1 MQTLTVFEITCAVS
15 GKLLAGNEHTEVT
28 SVTSDSRKVS
38 VGALFIPWKGER
50 FDGHDFIDDALS
62 DGAAAALTER
72 ELPQYRADKSY
83 ILVSDM
89 KKALKALAGYYRS
102 RFILPFVQVTGS
114 TGKTTAKEMIA
125 AVLREKYETLKTIGN
140 FNGELGT
147 PLLLLS
153 LSERHEAAVVETGM
167 DAPGQIR
174 ALGEIIR
181 PHFAAIVNVGV
192 AHMERLGSRENI
204 LKAKCE
210 IFDYLDRDGVAIL
223 NGDDDML
230 SKLDLPYRTY
240 FCGKGENCNVRISDV
255 SHRGLTDT
263 TCTVTTEKDSY
274 RLTIPA
280 PGDHMPYPAAMAL
293 IIAEEM
299 GLNKDEII
307 RGIASYTTTGDR
319 MRVERLAG
327 GRIMLNDSYNANP
340 QSMEA
345 ALRTLATVELRRRIA
360 FLGDMKELGDATES
374 GHNAMGRLAGEL
386 GIDVLFCTGPYC
398 RDYMVTAAKEAGVRD
413 VRWYATKDEAY
424 QDLVEV
430 FTERSALLL
439 KGSHFANRLDL
450 AADYL
455 RDYQF

>member
-1 MQTLTVFEITCAVS
+1 MQPFTVSEITRAVG
-15 GKLLAGNEHTEVT
+15 GKLLAGNAHTAVRA
-28 SVTSDSRKVS
+28 VTSDSRKVS
-38 VGALFIPWKGER
+38 AGALFIPWKGER
-50 FDGHDFIDDALS
+50 FDGHDFIDGALAA
-62 DGAAAALTER
+62 GAAAALTEK

-89 KKALKALAGYYRS
+89 KKALKALAGYHRS
-102 RFILPFVQVTGS
+102 FFDPAFVQVTGS

-125 AVLREKYETLKTIGN
+125 AVLQERYKTLKTIGN

-147 PLLLLS
+147 PLLLMDLA
-153 LSERHEAAVVETGM
+153 EEYRAAVVETGM

-174 ALGEIIR
+174 ALGAIIR
-181 PHFAAIVNVGV
+181 PHFAVIVNVGV

-210 IFDYLDRDGVAIL
+210 IFENLDEDGAAIL

-230 SKLDLPYRTY
+230 SKLQLPYRTY
-240 FCGKGENCNVRISDV
+240 FCGMGENCNVRISEV
-255 SHRGLTDT
+255 SHEGLVSTS
-263 TCTVTTEKDSY
+263 CTVRTEKDSY

-280 PGDHMPYPAAMAL
+280 PGAHIPYPAAMAV

-299 GLNKDEII
+299 GLTKEEII
-307 RGIASYTTTGDR
+307 RGIASYTTAGDR

-345 ALRTLATVELRRRIA
+345 ALRTLATVDAERRIA

-374 GHNAMGRLAGEL
+374 GHRAIGRLAGEL
-386 GIDVLFCTGPYC
+386 GVDVLFCTGPYC
-398 RDYMVTAAKEAGVRD
+398 KVYMMDAAKEAGVRD
-413 VRWYATKDEAY
+413 VRWYEEKSDAFK
-424 QDLVEV
+424 DLVEV
-430 FTERSALLL
+430 FSEQSVLLL

-450 AADYL
+450 AAAYL
-455 RDYQF
+455 REYQF